1 MADNINKLYLFYSTE
16 VNVAVAQ
23 NGKNILNYMTYKT
36 MRNIKK
42 QVIKVYLR
50 FL

>member
-1 MADNINKLYLFYSTE
+1 MADNINKLYLFYSAE
-16 VNVAVAQ
+16 VNLAVNQ